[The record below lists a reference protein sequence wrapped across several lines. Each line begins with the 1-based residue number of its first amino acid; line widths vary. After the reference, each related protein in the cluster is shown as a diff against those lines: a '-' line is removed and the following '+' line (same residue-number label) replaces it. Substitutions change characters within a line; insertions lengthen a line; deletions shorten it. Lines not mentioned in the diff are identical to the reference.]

1 MEKVLTI
8 IFCILITFGANSQP
22 TSSNGSPYDVI
33 YNHLYYLQADSYNS
47 NLAAKSFQIDS
58 DTLSAVKSAI
68 KLKQILDGKGL
79 FIQLNDIPNDPTY
92 LDSVTNNSSF
102 VIFPEKLPW
111 VYVEKI
117 NNEWFYSDQ
126 TVQAIGSVHKEVYPL
141 GSDLLVNLLPKAD
154 SGIFLGLYLWQYLG
168 ILIFLVISFIGFFVF
183 NFIFRKILFSI
194 HAISQTFL
202 KSRTEI
208 LRGIHYLL
216 ALWAVSILLSFLIP
230 ILQLPV
236 TVNEAISLILQIAS
250 SIIFLLFAFKIF
262 ELAISSLERVTLGT
276 ESKMDDQLLPLLKRA
291 GQFVILAFWLFHLL
305 SVLNVNITTLIAGLS
320 IGGLAVALAAQD
332 TLKNLFGSIM
342 IFLDRPFQ
350 IGDWVK
356 FNEGEGTVE
365 EVGFRSTRIR
375 SFANSVIYVP
385 NSRLSD
391 SMIDN
396 FGLRIYRRYSTKIG
410 ITYDTPPD
418 RIEEFIIGL
427 RLLVTENP
435 NISNENYEIH
445 LNDLG
450 ASAFEILFYIFFK
463 VPDWSAELKE
473 KHNLLMEIIKLA
485 HSVDVKFAFPSQS
498 IYIEQQGK

>member
-1 MEKVLTI
+1 MKKVLTI
-8 IFCILITFGANSQP
+8 FFGIFIVVGAFGQP
-22 TSSNGSPYDVI
+22 TSSNASPYDAI

-47 NLAAKSFQIDS
+47 KLAARSFRINS
-58 DTLSAVKSAI
+58 DTSRAIKSAI

-79 FIQLNDIPNDPTY
+79 FIHLDEIPNDSLY
-92 LDSVTNNSSF
+92 YDSLSNRSSF
-102 VIFPEKLPW
+102 VIFPDKLPF
-111 VYVEKI
+111 VSVEKI
-117 NNEWFYSDQ
+117 NNKWFYSPE
-126 TVQAIGSVHKEVYPL
+126 TVESIRTVHKEVYPL

-154 SGIFLGLYLWQYLG
+154 SSMFLGLYLWQYLG
-168 ILIFLVISFIGFFVF
+168 ILIFLVVSFIGFFLF
-183 NFIFRKILFSI
+183 NFIFKKILLSI
-194 HAISQTFL
+194 RAINKTFL
-202 KSRTEI
+202 NSRPKI

-216 ALWAVSILLSFLIP
+216 AFWAVSILLSFLIP

-236 TVNEAISLILQIAS
+236 TVNEAITLILKIAS
-250 SIIFLLFAFKIF
+250 SIIFLLLAFKIF
-262 ELAISSLERVTLGT
+262 ELAISSLEKVTIDT
-276 ESKMDDQLLPLLKRA
+276 ESKMDDQLLPVLKRV
-291 GQFVILAFWLFHLL
+291 GQFVIMAIWLFHLL

-356 FNEGEGTVE
+356 FSEGEGTVE

-385 NSRLSD
+385 NSKLSD

-418 RIEEFIIGL
+418 KIEEFIIGL
-427 RLLVTENP
+427 RKIVTDNP
-435 NISNENYEIH
+435 NISNENFEIH

-450 ASAFEILFYIFFK
+450 ASALEILFYIFFN
-463 VPDWSAELKE
+463 VPDWNTELKE
-473 KHNLLMEIIKLA
+473 KHTLLMEIIKLA
-485 HSVDVKFAFPSQS
+485 HKLGVKFAFPSQS
-498 IYIEQQGK
+498 IYIEHQGK